1 MTAPAAL
8 RRFDCAAVERA
19 FSPLNRLDR
28 ALWLPALVNSHGR
41 LFDRLAWLERAVRA
55 LEEGD
60 NPLGP
65 DHAVEAWPGRAVARA
80 FGAAI
85 DRLGLP
91 RLMAGQPDWLIQIL
105 RSLLWHLDQLAR
117 LTEKQGEHAALAAL
131 ADAFADQW
139 DIERSD
145 LEQIL
150 AVFHSLDGLASVA
163 RWSEVR
169 GVLHGAGWAQVLAAH
184 AAMRELPALSQRIQR
199 LGRSRASDEARR
211 RPQPT
216 IAPDARQRLDSWRWQ
231 TVSLAGD
238 TGEPDGIHRA
248 AALERVM
255 ASELAQW
262 RRDCGNVRQNHRL
275 RRIFAARLSERAL
288 LARSQRE
295 WDEIRVRVP
304 IESVADQTRFTE
316 QPRLESGPIIVCL
329 DTSSSMA
336 GAAEQV
342 AKAIALE
349 AMRAARAARRGCL
362 VYAFGGAGEV
372 HRTRLDE
379 DAQGLVALAQLLAV
393 SFHGGT
399 DIAQPIEAALT
410 DVREA
415 AWREADLLIVSD
427 GEFGVTSDVL
437 AAIRQARAALGLRVQ
452 GILIG
457 DRETIG
463 LRELCDDIEW
473 VADWRRFGSGSAHVG
488 SPVHDRALTRL
499 FFPAASMRAPPS
511 IVGAETRKYD

>member
-1 MTAPAAL
+1 VSALSAL
-8 RRFDCAAVERA
+8 RRFDLEAVERA
-19 FSPLNRLDR
+19 FDPLNRLDR
-28 ALWLPALVNSHGR
+28 GLWLPALVNSHGR
-41 LFDRLAWLERAVRA
+41 LFDRLGWLERAVRA
-55 LEEGD
+55 LEKGD
-60 NPLGP
+60 NPLMSQSL
-65 DHAVEAWPGRAVARA
+65 DDCWPGRAVALA
-80 FGAAI
+80 FGVQI
-85 DRLGLP
+85 ERLGLP

-117 LTEKQGEHAALAAL
+117 LTEQHGEQAALGAL
-131 ADAFADQW
+131 ARAFADQW
-139 DIERSD
+139 EVERSD
-145 LEQIL
+145 LEQVL

-169 GVLHGAGWAQVLAAH
+169 GVLHGTGWVQVLAAH
-184 AAMRELPALSQRIQR
+184 AAMRELPALSQLIHR
-199 LGRSRASDEARR
+199 LGRSRASGEVVP
-211 RPQPT
+211 RPRPT
-216 IAPDARQRLDSWRWQ
+216 ITPDASQRFDDWRWQ
-231 TVSLAGD
+231 TVAVEAD
-238 TGEPDGIHRA
+238 AGEPDGVQRA

-262 RRDCGNVRQNHRL
+262 RRDCGDIRQNRRL

-295 WDEIRVRVP
+295 CDEIRLRVP
-304 IESVADQTRFTE
+304 VESVADLTRFTE
-316 QPRLESGPIIVCL
+316 QPRLEAGPLIVCL

-362 VYAFGGAGEV
+362 VYAFGGAGEM

-379 DAQGLVALAQLLAV
+379 GAQGLVALAQLLEV

-399 DIAQPIEAALT
+399 DIAEPIEAALT

-415 AWREADLLIVSD
+415 DWREADLLIVSD

-437 AAIRQARAALGLRVQ
+437 AAIRKARATLGLRVQ

-463 LRELCDDIEW
+463 LREVCDGIEW
-473 VADWRRFGSGSAHVG
+473 VADWRQFGAGSVHAD

-511 IVGAETRKYD
+511 A